1 MLGMII
7 YIYIYMDSCSFSPK
21 DFPGETMKN
30 TWYIMIHDVFLVIW
44 CNYAKLFQII
54 LVCYPT
60 RTFFVAH
67 WGIGWKLPNSWPRRL
82 AVPLSSPVD
91 DHWFLGIHDGI
102 LLHALWGYIY
112 IYTYIYGD
120 ICICILYIYIYIL
133 SYYIYI
139 YIIIYILYIFE
150 TLKTLILGRK

>member
-7 YIYIYMDSCSFSPK
+7 YIWIHVHSVPK
-21 DFPGETMKN
+21 IFPGETMKN

-112 IYTYIYGD
+112 IYTYIYIYMYIYIYIYIYGD
-120 ICICILYIYIYIL
+120 ICICILYIYIYYHI
-133 SYYIYI
+133 IYI
-139 YIIIYILYIFE
+139 LLLYILYIFE
-150 TLKTLILGRK
+150 TLKP